1 MLFEDIPTESELT
14 SGSEVSMP
22 WLPADNEENRLDST
36 MTFATSK
43 SQNAQVQAH
52 NLASFYLIC
61 DISRGMFGKSR
72 LFKAFGKVKESEI
85 SIQFRSHALCALSHL
100 L

>member
-43 SQNAQVQAH
+43 SQNAQVQAYY
-52 NLASFYLIC
+52 LSSFYLIC
-61 DISRGMFGKSR
+61 DISRGMFGNLSR
-72 LFKAFGKVKESEI
+72 LFKALKESEI